1 MAKRRKVNQAA
12 AHRKFAA
19 TAKKTNVLNTKT
31 VPRGGKRI

>member
-1 MAKRRKVNQAA
+1 MAKRRNVNQAKA
-12 AHRKFAA
+12 QKKFAV

>member
-1 MAKRRKVNQAA
+1 MAKRRKINNAK
-12 AHRKFAA
+12 AHKIFAT